1 MNNFTFYTPTK
12 IYFGEGMISNLHK
25 ISDYGKSVLIVYGKS
40 SIKKNGIYDEV
51 IEELNS
57 ENMDICELSGV
68 DPNPRIDS
76 VREGVRLCR
85 EHKVDVVLAVG
96 GGSSIDC
103 AKVIAAGT
111 LFDGD
116 PWDLVLDGSRINK
129 ALPVVSVLTMA
140 ATGSEMDAFAVI
152 SDMKT
157 NDKLGTGA
165 DCLKPVFS
173 ILDPEFT
180 FSVPRKH
187 TVAGVAD
194 IMSHTF
200 ENYFAP
206 NKAAFLQSRLA
217 EAVLK
222 TCIKYGPIAAD
233 NPEDYEARANI
244 MWASSLAINGLLSE
258 GADVAW
264 TVHGMEHELSAYYD
278 ITHGEGLALLTPHWM
293 EYVLSEETLWKF
305 KDYGVNVWGIDA
317 SLGDMEIAKLA
328 IEKTRE
334 FFRSL
339 GLPMSLSE
347 VGIGREKL
355 KEMADK
361 LDGKF
366 DDSFVAL
373 KPEDVLKIYEAAL

>member
-1 MNNFTFYTPTK
+1 MDNFTFYTPTK
-12 IYFGEGMISNLHK
+12 IYFGDGMISNLNK
-25 ISDYGKSVLIVYGKS
+25 IADLGKNVLMVYGKS
-40 SIKKNGIYDEV
+40 SIKRTGIYDKV
-51 IEELNS
+51 INELNS
-57 ENMDICELSGV
+57 AGMNITELSGV

-85 EHKVDVVLAVG
+85 ENNIDVVLAVG

-111 LFDGD
+111 LYDGD
-116 PWDLVLDGSRINK
+116 PWDLVLDGSKIEK
-129 ALPVVSVLTMA
+129 ALPVVAVLTMA

-152 SDMKT
+152 SDMKS

-173 ILDPEFT
+173 ILDPTFT

-187 TVAGVAD
+187 TIAGVAD

-206 NKAAFLQSRLA
+206 NKAAYLQSRLA

-233 NPEDYEARANI
+233 NPDDYEARANI

-293 EYVLSEETLWKF
+293 EYVLSDDTLWKF
-305 KDYGVNVWGIDA
+305 KDYGVNVWGIDS

-334 FFRSL
+334 FFRNL
-339 GLPMSLSE
+339 GLPMTLSE

-366 DDSFVAL
+366 DESFVAL
-373 KPEDVLKIYEAAL
+373 KPDDVLKIYEAAL

>member
-1 MNNFTFYTPTK
+1 MDNFAFYTPTK
-12 IYFGEGMISNLHK
+12 IYFGDGMISNLNK
-25 ISDYGKSVLIVYGKS
+25 IADLGKNVLMVYGKS
-40 SIKKNGIYDEV
+40 SIKRTGIYDKV
-51 IEELNS
+51 INELNS
-57 ENMDICELSGV
+57 AGMNITELSGV

-85 EHKVDVVLAVG
+85 ENNIDVVLAVG

-111 LFDGD
+111 LYDGD
-116 PWDLVLDGSRINK
+116 PWDLVLDGSKIEK
-129 ALPVVSVLTMA
+129 ALPVVAVLTMA

-152 SDMKT
+152 SDMKS

-173 ILDPEFT
+173 ILDPTFT

-187 TVAGVAD
+187 TIAGVAD

-206 NKAAFLQSRLA
+206 NKAAYLQSRLA

-233 NPEDYEARANI
+233 NPDDYEARANI

-293 EYVLSEETLWKF
+293 EYVLSDDTLWKF
-305 KDYGVNVWGIDA
+305 KDYGVNVWGIDS

-334 FFRSL
+334 FFRNL
-339 GLPMSLSE
+339 GLPMTLSE

-366 DDSFVAL
+366 DESFVVL

>member
-1 MNNFTFYTPTK
+1 MY
-12 IYFGEGMISNLHK
+12 
-25 ISDYGKSVLIVYGKS
+25 
-40 SIKKNGIYDEV
+40 
-51 IEELNS
+51 
-57 ENMDICELSGV
+57 
-68 DPNPRIDS
+68 
-76 VREGVRLCR
+76 
-85 EHKVDVVLAVG
+85 
-96 GGSSIDC
+96 
-103 AKVIAAGT
+103 
-111 LFDGD
+111 DGD
-116 PWDLVLDGSRINK
+116 PWDLVLDGSKIEK
-129 ALPVVSVLTMA
+129 ALPVVAVLTMA

-152 SDMKT
+152 SDMKS

-173 ILDPEFT
+173 ILDPTFT

-187 TVAGVAD
+187 TIAGVAD

-206 NKAAFLQSRLA
+206 NKAAYLQSRLA

-233 NPEDYEARANI
+233 NPDDYEARANI

-293 EYVLSEETLWKF
+293 EYVLSDDTLWKF
-305 KDYGVNVWGIDA
+305 KDYGVNVWGIDS
-317 SLGDMEIAKLA
+317 SLCDMEIAMLA

-334 FFRSL
+334 FFRNL
-339 GLPMSLSE
+339 GLPMTLSE

-366 DDSFVAL
+366 DESFVAL
-373 KPEDVLKIYEAAL
+373 KPDDVLKIYEAAL

>member
-1 MNNFTFYTPTK
+1 MDNFTFYTPTK
-12 IYFGEGMISNLHK
+12 IYFGDGMISNLNK
-25 ISDYGKSVLIVYGKS
+25 IADLGKNVLMVYGKS
-40 SIKKNGIYDEV
+40 SIKRTGIYDKV
-51 IEELNS
+51 INELNS
-57 ENMDICELSGV
+57 AGMNITELSGV

-76 VREGVRLCR
+76 VREGVRLCHD
-85 EHKVDVVLAVG
+85 HKVDVVLAVG

-111 LFDGD
+111 LYDGD
-116 PWDLVLDGSRINK
+116 PWDLVLDGSKIEK
-129 ALPVVSVLTMA
+129 ALPVVAVLTMA

-152 SDMKT
+152 SDMKS

-173 ILDPEFT
+173 ILDPTFT

-187 TVAGVAD
+187 TIAGVAD

-233 NPEDYEARANI
+233 NPDDYEARANI

-293 EYVLSEETLWKF
+293 EYVLSDDTLWKF
-305 KDYGVNVWGIDA
+305 KDYGVNVWGIDS

-328 IEKTRE
+328 IEKTSE
-334 FFRSL
+334 FFRNL
-339 GLPMSLSE
+339 GLPMTLSE

-366 DDSFVAL
+366 DESFVVL

>member
-1 MNNFTFYTPTK
+1 MDNFAFYTPTK
-12 IYFGEGMISNLHK
+12 IYFGDGMISNLNK
-25 ISDYGKSVLIVYGKS
+25 IADLGKNVLMVYGKS
-40 SIKKNGIYDEV
+40 SIKRTGIYDKV
-51 IEELNS
+51 INELNS
-57 ENMDICELSGV
+57 AGMNITELSGV

-85 EHKVDVVLAVG
+85 ENNIDVVLAVG

-111 LFDGD
+111 LYDGD
-116 PWDLVLDGSRINK
+116 PWDLVLDGSKIEK
-129 ALPVVSVLTMA
+129 ALPVVAVLTMA

-152 SDMKT
+152 SDMKS

-173 ILDPEFT
+173 ILDPTFT

-187 TVAGVAD
+187 TIAGVAD

-206 NKAAFLQSRLA
+206 NKAAYLQSRLA

-233 NPEDYEARANI
+233 NPDDYEARANI
-244 MWASSLAINGLLSE
+244 MWVSSLAINGLLSE

-293 EYVLSEETLWKF
+293 EYVLSDDTLWKF
-305 KDYGVNVWGIDA
+305 KDYGVNVWGIDS

-334 FFRSL
+334 FFRNL
-339 GLPMSLSE
+339 GLPMTLSE

-366 DDSFVAL
+366 DESFVVL

>member
-1 MNNFTFYTPTK
+1 MDNFTFFTPTK
-12 IYFGEGMISNLHK
+12 IYFGDGMISNLNK
-25 ISDYGKSVLIVYGKS
+25 IADLGKNVLMVYGKS
-40 SIKKNGIYDEV
+40 SIKRTGIYDKV
-51 IEELNS
+51 INELNS
-57 ENMDICELSGV
+57 AGMNITELSGV

-85 EHKVDVVLAVG
+85 ENNIDVVLAVG

-111 LFDGD
+111 LYDGD
-116 PWDLVLDGSRINK
+116 PWDLVLDGSKIEK
-129 ALPVVSVLTMA
+129 ALPVVAVLTMA

-152 SDMKT
+152 SDMKS

-173 ILDPEFT
+173 ILDPTFT

-187 TVAGVAD
+187 TIAGVAD

-206 NKAAFLQSRLA
+206 NKAAYLQSRLA

-233 NPEDYEARANI
+233 NPDDYEARANI

-293 EYVLSEETLWKF
+293 EYVLSDDTLWKF
-305 KDYGVNVWGIDA
+305 KDYGVNVWGIDS
-317 SLGDMEIAKLA
+317 SLCDMEIAMLA

-334 FFRSL
+334 FFRNL
-339 GLPMSLSE
+339 GLPMTLSE

-366 DDSFVAL
+366 DESFVAL
-373 KPEDVLKIYEAAL
+373 KPDDVLKIYEAAL

>member
-1 MNNFTFYTPTK
+1 MDNFTFYTPTK
-12 IYFGEGMISNLHK
+12 IYFGDGMISNLNK
-25 ISDYGKSVLIVYGKS
+25 IADLGKNVLMVYGKS
-40 SIKKNGIYDEV
+40 SIKRTGIYDKV
-51 IEELNS
+51 INELNS
-57 ENMDICELSGV
+57 AGMNITELSGV

-76 VREGVRLCR
+76 VREGVRLCHD
-85 EHKVDVVLAVG
+85 HKVEVVLAVG

-111 LFDGD
+111 LYDGD
-116 PWDLVLDGSRINK
+116 PWDLVLDGSKIEK
-129 ALPVVSVLTMA
+129 ALPVVAVLTMA

-152 SDMKT
+152 SDMKS

-173 ILDPEFT
+173 ILDPTFT

-187 TVAGVAD
+187 TIAGVAD

-233 NPEDYEARANI
+233 NPDDYEARANI

-293 EYVLSEETLWKF
+293 EYVISDDTLWKF
-305 KDYGVNVWGIDA
+305 KDYGVNVWGIDS

-328 IEKTRE
+328 IEKTSE
-334 FFRSL
+334 FFRNL
-339 GLPMSLSE
+339 GLPMTLSE

-366 DDSFVAL
+366 DESFVAL
-373 KPEDVLKIYEAAL
+373 KPDDVLKIYEAAL

>member
-1 MNNFTFYTPTK
+1 MDNFTFYTPTK
-12 IYFGEGMISNLHK
+12 IYFGDGMISNLNK
-25 ISDYGKSVLIVYGKS
+25 IADLGKNVLMVYGKS
-40 SIKKNGIYDEV
+40 SIKRTGIYDKV
-51 IEELNS
+51 INELNS
-57 ENMDICELSGV
+57 AGMNITELSGV

-76 VREGVRLCR
+76 VREGVRLCHD
-85 EHKVDVVLAVG
+85 HKVDVVLAVG

-111 LFDGD
+111 LYDGD
-116 PWDLVLDGSRINK
+116 PWDLVLDGSKIEK
-129 ALPVVSVLTMA
+129 ALPVVAVLTMA

-152 SDMKT
+152 SDMKS

-173 ILDPEFT
+173 ILDPTFT

-187 TVAGVAD
+187 TIAGVAD

-206 NKAAFLQSRLA
+206 NKAAYLQSRLA

-233 NPEDYEARANI
+233 NPDDYEARANI

-293 EYVLSEETLWKF
+293 EYVLSDDTLWKF
-305 KDYGVNVWGIDA
+305 KDYGVNVWGIDS

-328 IEKTRE
+328 IEKTSE
-334 FFRSL
+334 FFRNL
-339 GLPMSLSE
+339 GLPMTLSE

-366 DDSFVAL
+366 DESFVAL
-373 KPEDVLKIYEAAL
+373 KPDDVLKIYEAAL

>member
-57 ENMDICELSGV
+57 ANMDICELSGV

>member
-1 MNNFTFYTPTK
+1 MDNFAFYTPTK
-12 IYFGEGMISNLHK
+12 IYFGDGMISNLNK
-25 ISDYGKSVLIVYGKS
+25 IADLGKNVLMVYGKS
-40 SIKKNGIYDEV
+40 SIKRTGIYDKV
-51 IEELNS
+51 INELNS
-57 ENMDICELSGV
+57 AGMNITELSGV

-85 EHKVDVVLAVG
+85 ENNIDVVLAVG

-111 LFDGD
+111 LYDGD
-116 PWDLVLDGSRINK
+116 PWDLVLDGSKIEK
-129 ALPVVSVLTMA
+129 ALPVVAVLTMA

-152 SDMKT
+152 SDMKS

-173 ILDPEFT
+173 ILDPTFT

-187 TVAGVAD
+187 TIAGVAD

-206 NKAAFLQSRLA
+206 NKAAYLQSRLA

-233 NPEDYEARANI
+233 NPDDYEARANI

-293 EYVLSEETLWKF
+293 EYVLSDDTLWKF
-305 KDYGVNVWGIDA
+305 KDYGVNVWGIDS

-334 FFRSL
+334 FFRNL
-339 GLPMSLSE
+339 GLPMTLSE

-366 DDSFVAL
+366 DESFVAL
-373 KPEDVLKIYEAAL
+373 KPDDVLKIYETAL

>member
-1 MNNFTFYTPTK
+1 MDNFTFYTPTK
-12 IYFGEGMISNLHK
+12 IYFGDGMISNLNK
-25 ISDYGKSVLIVYGKS
+25 IADIGKNVLMVYGKS
-40 SIKKNGIYDEV
+40 SIKRTGIYDKV
-51 IEELNS
+51 INELNS
-57 ENMDICELSGV
+57 AGMNITELSGV

-85 EHKVDVVLAVG
+85 ENNIDVVLAVG

-103 AKVIAAGT
+103 AKVIAAGK
-111 LFDGD
+111 LYDGD
-116 PWDLVLDGSRINK
+116 PWDLVLDGSKIEK
-129 ALPVVSVLTMA
+129 ALPVVAVLTMA

-152 SDMKT
+152 SDMKS

-173 ILDPEFT
+173 ILDPTFT

-187 TVAGVAD
+187 TIAGVAD

-233 NPEDYEARANI
+233 NPDDYEARANI

-293 EYVLSEETLWKF
+293 EYVLSDDTLWKF
-305 KDYGVNVWGIDA
+305 KDYGVNVWGIDS

-328 IEKTRE
+328 IEKTSE
-334 FFRSL
+334 FFRNL
-339 GLPMSLSE
+339 GLPMTLSE

-366 DDSFVAL
+366 DESFVVL

>member
-1 MNNFTFYTPTK
+1 MDNFAFYTPTK
-12 IYFGEGMISNLHK
+12 IYFGDGMISNLNK
-25 ISDYGKSVLIVYGKS
+25 IADLGKNVLMVYGKS
-40 SIKKNGIYDEV
+40 SIKRTGIYDKV
-51 IEELNS
+51 INELNS
-57 ENMDICELSGV
+57 AGMNITELSGV

-85 EHKVDVVLAVG
+85 ENNIDVVLAVG

-111 LFDGD
+111 LYDGD
-116 PWDLVLDGSRINK
+116 PWDLVLDGSKIEK
-129 ALPVVSVLTMA
+129 ALPVVAVLTMA

-152 SDMKT
+152 SDMKS

-173 ILDPEFT
+173 ILDPTFT

-187 TVAGVAD
+187 TIAGVAD

-206 NKAAFLQSRLA
+206 NKAAYLQSRLA

-233 NPEDYEARANI
+233 NPDDYEARANI

-293 EYVLSEETLWKF
+293 EYVLSDDTLWKF
-305 KDYGVNVWGIDA
+305 KDYGVNVWGIDS

-334 FFRSL
+334 FFRNL
-339 GLPMSLSE
+339 GLPMTLSE

-366 DDSFVAL
+366 DESFVAL
-373 KPEDVLKIYEAAL
+373 KPDDVLKIYEAAL

>member
-12 IYFGEGMISNLHK
+12 IYFGDGMISKLNK
-25 ISDYGKSVLIVYGKS
+25 ISDFGKTVLIVYGKS
-40 SIKKNGIYDEV
+40 SIKKNGIYDKV
-51 IEELNS
+51 LKELKS
-57 ENMDICELSGV
+57 VNMDIVELSGV

-76 VREGVRLCR
+76 VREGVKLCR

-111 LFDGD
+111 LYDGD
-116 PWDLVLDGSRINK
+116 PWDLVLDGSKIVN
-129 ALPVVSVLTMA
+129 ALPVVAVLTMA

-152 SDMKT
+152 SDMKS

-165 DCLKPVFS
+165 DCLKPAFS
-173 ILDPEFT
+173 ILDPKFT
-180 FSVPRKH
+180 YSVPRKH
-187 TVAGVAD
+187 TIAGVAD

-206 NKAAFLQSRLA
+206 DKTAFLQSRLA

-293 EYVLSEETLWKF
+293 EYVLSDDTLWKF

-328 IEKTRE
+328 IEKTSE

-366 DDSFVAL
+366 DDSFVPL
-373 KPEDVLKIYEAAL
+373 KPEDVLKIYESAL